1 MFMQMSVN
9 FLQRNFGLV
18 SNLSSHQGRIP
29 WQKRI
34 SGRDMCKVKD
44 IKVTSALI
52 SIVAY
57 LAVKILLCPLLTQ
70 VDHRVHHSSSQGEQ
84 SRF

>member
-1 MFMQMSVN
+1 M
-9 FLQRNFGLV
+9 QRNFGLV
-18 SNLSSHQGRIP
+18 SILNSHQGRIP

-34 SGRDMCKVKD
+34 SGRDMSKVKD